1 MPGENRRIDRIRVR
15 GDIMPKP
22 SIWRRYPTVPGALL
36 AVALCVIP
44 FSSTAAEAMPYGKG
58 LLWKIEAP
66 GRAPS
71 YVFGTMHVSDKRVTT
86 LPKPVRDALDEVIDL
101 NLEIDFSSGFGDYE
115 DRMIH
120 LPKTQRLRTI
130 LGDALFAKVKKRLG
144 GEAVNETTLE
154 RLKPWVVLLS
164 LGQRPVGPGSP
175 EAERRLP
182 LDLKLR
188 EIALRRGIPV
198 FGIENHTDHL
208 NVFNKL
214 SEADQVTMIR
224 EALARPERDVKRE
237 IEEMI
242 HLYVARDLSG
252 LIALTRKMQDRSK
265 IAGRAEFE
273 KRLLP
278 DRNRIMARH
287 AENVLIDGG
296 AFIAVGA
303 AHLPGETGLLTL
315 LAKRGYAVTR
325 VY

>member
-1 MPGENRRIDRIRVR
+1 MSIRSVWRHHAAQPFELRRAHWLI
-15 GDIMPKP
+15 
-22 SIWRRYPTVPGALL
+22 ALF
-36 AVALCVIP
+36 AVAIGGGAFAP
-44 FSSTAAEAMPYGKG
+44 TAAAAAMPYGHG

-86 LPKPVRDALDEVIDL
+86 LPKPVREALNEVDDL

-115 DRMIH
+115 NRMIH
-120 LPKTQRLRTI
+120 LPKNQKLRTI
-130 LGDALFAKVKKRLG
+130 LGEKLFARVKKRLG
-144 GEAVNETTLE
+144 GEAVNETNLE

-164 LGQRPVGPGSP
+164 LGPRPVGPEPP

-188 EIALRRGIPV
+188 EIALERGIPV
-198 FGIENHTDHL
+198 FGLESRTEHL

-214 SEADQVTMIR
+214 SEADQITMIR
-224 EALARPERDVKRE
+224 EALAKPESESKRE
-237 IEEMI
+237 LEEMI
-242 HLYVARDLSG
+242 HLYVARDLAG
-252 LIALTRKMQDRSK
+252 LATLAQKMENQSK
-265 IAGRAEFE
+265 IADRAGFE
-273 KRLLP
+273 KRLLL
-278 DRNRIMARH
+278 DRNRLMARH

-303 AHLPGETGLLTL
+303 AHLPGKNGLLSL
-315 LAKRGYAVTR
+315 LAERGYKVER

>member
-1 MPGENRRIDRIRVR
+1 MPGVRRLA
-15 GDIMPKP
+15 
-22 SIWRRYPTVPGALL
+22 ALSAIAFIGL
-36 AVALCVIP
+36 AHPQA
-44 FSSTAAEAMPYGKG
+44 AAETMPYAEG

-71 YVFGTMHVSDKRVTT
+71 YVFGTMHVSDKRVTR
-86 LPKPVRDALDEVIDL
+86 LPKPVRDALAEAVDL

-115 DRMIH
+115 ERMMR
-120 LPKTQRLRTI
+120 LPKKQRLRTI
-130 LGDALFAKVKKRLG
+130 LGDELFAKVKKRLG
-144 GEAVNETTLE
+144 GDSVDETTLE

-188 EIALRRGIPV
+188 EIALTRGIPV

-224 EALARPERDVKRE
+224 EALARPERETKRE
-237 IEEMI
+237 LEQMI
-242 HLYVARDLSG
+242 HLYLKRDLAG
-252 LIALTRKMQDRSK
+252 LIALAQKMEDGSK
-265 IAGRAEFE
+265 IAGRAEFD

-303 AHLPGETGLLTL
+303 AHLPGDEGLLTL
-315 LAKRGYAVTR
+315 LAKRGYKVTR